1 MKPLAILAFTFVI
14 GTTLSCS
21 SSRPTLSSP
30 PATAAAERPAMEPA
44 PTENAAPAG
53 SMETTAP
60 AMEMSAA
67 AEPEMRRFDGLTEY
81 GRGRLRGKKAQGN
94 GRVEVSPSSFSWQSD
109 KEKDRNFTIRGEVVK
124 TATLNCAKRAGE
136 NLCLELGIRTLTDN
150 EYYFRDRDWEAGGNT
165 QITALYEYLKGNY
178 PKVVFD
184 EQVVDTIK

>member
-1 MKPLAILAFTFVI
+1 MKPLATLAFALFI

-44 PTENAAPAG
+44 ATENAATAG

-60 AMEMSAA
+60 AMEMSAS
-67 AEPEMRRFDGLTEY
+67 EPEMRRFDGLIEY

-94 GRVEVSPSSFSWQSD
+94 GRIEVSPSSFSWQSD

-124 TATLNCAKRAGE
+124 TVTLNCAKRAGE

-165 QITALYEYLKGNY
+165 QITSLYEYLKANY